1 MYCII
6 FDSVNNVHT
15 SPCNQFKRTYSGRG
29 HEFNYSRARHK
40 GGMYVCPNTTTA
52 TANWTTAGC
61 HRCASWHGVIWGR
74 PACRLTACC
83 SFTVVNV
90 LICSFCAQQTKAYT
104 RETCILHSRFC
115 YTSTPD
121 NLHSM
126 NSQILDQITA
136 EESFNTRRFDA
147 KIFIRCTKCKD
158 AATYIPAHQL

>member
-1 MYCII
+1 MYIPHLAI
-6 FDSVNNVHT
+6 NSNA
-15 SPCNQFKRTYSGRG
+15 RTQA
-29 HEFNYSRARHK
+29 E
-40 GGMYVCPNTTTA
+40 GMNSITVEQGTREVWTCVLNTTTT

-104 RETCILHSRFC
+104 RKTCILHSRFC